1 MKPLDAVADLSRA
14 AVRLADLMEERAPAI
29 GVSVTRLPGGTRIID
44 AGIDAPGSFAAG
56 CLYAEA
62 TMGGLGRVAIA
73 PRSLGPA
80 VVPEARVTVDLPLV
94 ACLGSQYAGWKVAAG
109 RFFAMGSG
117 PARAIAAAEPLFD
130 RFALRARPEPTVL
143 LLESER
149 LPGPEVAD
157 LVARRCGVAPADL
170 TLVAAP
176 TGSLAGCTQVAA
188 RSVETALHK
197 LLEIGFD
204 VGCVV
209 AGSGS
214 CPIAP
219 GIPDTL
225 RAIGRTNDAVLYGA
239 DVSLWV
245 MAEDAAIESVLER
258 VPSCASREHGRLF
271 FDVFREHGDFYKIDP
286 LLFSPARVTFVNAAT
301 GRVFSAGRLDEP
313 TLQRS
318 FGLAAKE

>member
-1 MKPLDAVADLSRA
+1 MKPADATAALNAA
-14 AVRLADLMEERAPAI
+14 AVRLADAMEERAASI
-29 GVSVTRLPGGTRIID
+29 GVQVKRLPGGTRVID
-44 AGIDAPGSFAAG
+44 AGIEVPGSFAAG

-62 TMGGLGRVAIA
+62 ALGGLGRVDIA

-80 VVPEARVTVDLPLV
+80 VLPEARVTVDCPLA
-94 ACLGSQYAGWKVAAG
+94 ACLGSQYAGWKVSAG
-109 RFFAMGSG
+109 SFFAMGSG
-117 PARAIAAAEPLFD
+117 PARAIAAAEPLFE
-130 RFALRARPEPTVL
+130 RFGLRARPQPTVL
-143 LLESER
+143 LLESDR
-149 LPGPEVAD
+149 LPGAEVAD
-157 LVARRCGVAPADL
+157 LVAQRCAVTPEDL

-197 LLEIGFD
+197 LLELGFD

-209 AGSGS
+209 AGSGA

-219 GIPDTL
+219 GIPDGL
-225 RAIGRTNDAVLYGA
+225 QAIGRTNDAVFYGA

-245 MAEDAAIESVLER
+245 LAEDAAIEAVLER

-271 FDVFREHGDFYKIDP
+271 CDLFREHGDFYKIDP
-286 LLFSPARVTFVNAAT
+286 LLFSPARVTLVNAAT

-313 TLQRS
+313 TLLRS
-318 FGLAAKE
+318 FGLAAPE